1 MTREFNE
8 PPRLIEGVRGAAN
21 AGVSLLSNR
30 LELLG
35 VELAEERVRL
45 LALLRYG
52 AMALI
57 SLSVGIVFFAVFLT
71 VLLWDEHRLLALGVF
86 SALFVAGGMVA
97 LRMAQSYVSRESTL
111 FAASLAELR
120 KDSDALKP
128 RPRVSVT
135 NEPQ

>member
-1 MTREFNE
+1 MTREFND
-8 PPRLIEGVRGAAN
+8 PPRLIDGVRGAAD

-52 AMALI
+52 AIAFLAL
-57 SLSVGIVFFAVFLT
+57 SAGIVFIAVFLT
-71 VLLWDEHRLLALGVF
+71 VLLWDEHRLLVLGVF
-86 SALFVAGGMVA
+86 SAVFTVGGVIA
-97 LRMAQSYVSRESTL
+97 LRTAMNYAHRETTL

-120 KDSDALKP
+120 KDSASLK
-128 RPRVSVT
+128 S
-135 NEPQ
+135 

>member
-8 PPRLIEGVRGAAN
+8 PPRLIDGVRGTAD
-21 AGVSLLSNR
+21 AGVSLLRNR

-52 AMALI
+52 AIAFLAL
-57 SLSVGIVFFAVFLT
+57 SAGTVFTAIFFT
-71 VLLWDEHRLLALGVF
+71 VLFWDEHRLLVLGVF
-86 SALFVAGGMVA
+86 SAVFLGGGIVA
-97 LRMAQSYVSRESTL
+97 LRTAMNYARRETTL

-120 KDSDALKP
+120 KDSAALN
-128 RPRVSVT
+128 S
-135 NEPQ
+135 EQ

>member
-8 PPRLIEGVRGAAN
+8 PPRFIEGVRGAAS

-52 AMALI
+52 AIALI

-71 VLLWDEHRLLALGVF
+71 VLFWDEHRLLALGIF
-86 SALFVAGGMVA
+86 SALFIGGGILA
-97 LRMAQSYVSRESTL
+97 LRTAQSYAGRESTL
-111 FAASLAELR
+111 FVASLAELR
-120 KDSDALKP
+120 KDGNALK
-128 RPRVSVT
+128 S
-135 NEPQ
+135 EQ